1 MKSQLFQNEYIMA
14 PLKLG
19 YCHDKDG
26 KVNQRHLD
34 FYAQR
39 TDLGAIIP
47 EPLYIDSGL
56 RENPMQLG
64 IDSDDKLSGLRDLAE
79 TIHSTGASF
88 IAHLNHPGRM
98 AHPALPGNYHWSA
111 SAEACP
117 NGGALPLPMDEAK
130 MAFAR
135 QKLVEAAVKA
145 EKAGAD
151 GVEVQF
157 GYGYLFAQF
166 LSPKINKREDQY
178 GGSLENRMRFPLETL
193 QAIQNAIEIPV
204 MVRLSATDME
214 PDGIG
219 LEESIKLSKRLE
231 AMGVAALHISVGS
244 ACSSPAWYYQHMFVP
259 KGKNWELAAAIQK
272 EVKLPVFFHGRIH
285 SAEDIQ
291 LLKQKFDARYFAIGR
306 ALVADQHMV
315 SKLLGNSEEPVRPCL
330 ACSEACLGGVKAG
343 KGLGCVVNLTVNTS
357 YPAAEEVKTK
367 KRIAVV
373 GGGLAGMEAAIR
385 MSDRGHEVVLFE
397 ENQLGGQFTLAWLPP
412 KKESLEEIVSF
423 YKKQLERLSVEV
435 RKQKAD
441 ATLLEAEQ
449 FDEVVMATGSRAFV
463 PPIPGLKD
471 FVWAE
476 ILEKERLPE
485 EQKVVIIGGGLIGIE
500 VAVSLVEKDNQ
511 VIIVEM
517 LDEVAR
523 GLEMIER
530 KMSLEKLKQ
539 KHAQILTSTRVVAVE
554 GNTLKLESASGEKMT
569 IVAVDLVVVATGM
582 KAYRPF
588 ESSLPTHWIGDANKV
603 GKAED
608 AIKSAYELALTI

>member
-19 YCHDKDG
+19 YCHDTDG

-47 EPLYIDSGL
+47 EPFYIDSGL

-64 IDSDDKLSGLRDLAE
+64 IDSDDKMSGLRELAD
-79 TIHSTGASF
+79 TIHQRGTSF
-88 IAHLNHPGRM
+88 IAHINHPGRM

-117 NGGALPLPMDEAK
+117 NGGAVPLQMDEAK
-130 MAFAR
+130 MTFAR
-135 QKLVEAAVKA
+135 QKLVEAAVRA

-166 LSPKINKREDQY
+166 LSPKINKREDHY
-178 GGSLENRMRFPLETL
+178 GGLLENRMRFPLETL
-193 QAIQNAIEIPV
+193 QAIQNTIEIPV

-231 AMGVAALHISVGS
+231 AMGVAALHISLGS

-259 KGKNWELAAAIQK
+259 KGKNWEMAAAIQK
-272 EVKLPVFFHGRIH
+272 EVKLPVVFHGRIH
-285 SAEDIQ
+285 SAEDI
-291 LLKQKFDARYFAIGR
+291 LLLRQKFDARYFAIGR
-306 ALVADQHMV
+306 ALVADQNMV
-315 SKLLGNSEEPVRPCL
+315 SKMVGKSEAPVRPCL

-343 KGLGCVVNLTVNTS
+343 TGLGCVVNPTVNAV
-357 YPAAEEVKTK
+357 YPTPDEVITK

-373 GGGLAGMEAAIR
+373 GGGLAGMEAVIGLHQ
-385 MSDRGHEVVLFE
+385 RGHEVVLFE
-397 ENQLGGQFTLAWLPP
+397 ENELGGQFTLAWLPP
-412 KKESLEEIVSF
+412 KKESLQEIVSY
-423 YKKQLERLSVEV
+423 YKLQLERLSVEV
-435 RKQKAD
+435 RKQRAD
-441 ATLLEAEQ
+441 VALLEAAQ

-463 PPIPGLKD
+463 PPIQGLKD

-476 ILEKERLPE
+476 ILEKDRMPE
-485 EQKVVIIGGGLIGIE
+485 DKKVVIIGGGLIGIE

-539 KHAQILTSTRVVAVE
+539 KHAQILTSTRVVSVE
-554 GNTLKLESASGEKMT
+554 GNTIRLEDASGKKMT
-569 IVAVDLVVVATGM
+569 IAAIDLLVVATGM

-588 ESSLPTHWIGDANKV
+588 ETKLPTHWIGDANKV